1 MLEIGEIEKEEKLH
15 VNDMEYESNEG
26 EDDMV
31 DFGRTLTA
39 GCCVKSWFKKCF
51 FFFFFCQEPWIFL

>member
-1 MLEIGEIEKEEKLH
+1 MWNSLDSNWEIWAYNMLEIGEIEKEEKLH

-39 GCCVKSWFKKCF
+39 GCCVKSWFK
-51 FFFFFCQEPWIFL
+51 